1 MKASHAGLGINEND
15 WQATV
20 KHLTARLDKFKVSE
34 KEKREL
40 LAIASSL
47 KPDIVE
53 K

>member
-1 MKASHAGLGINEND
+1 MKASHAGLGITDNE

-20 KHLTARLDKFKVSE
+20 KHLTATLDKFKVPD
-34 KEKREL
+34 KEKGEL

-47 KPDIVE
+47 KPDIVV